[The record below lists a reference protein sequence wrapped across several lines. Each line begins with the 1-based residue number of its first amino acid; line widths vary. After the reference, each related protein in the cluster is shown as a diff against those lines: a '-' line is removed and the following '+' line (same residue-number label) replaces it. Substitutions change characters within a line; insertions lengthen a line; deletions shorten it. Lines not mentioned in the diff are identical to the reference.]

1 VDTPVLKVQ
10 CPACGAKQVQKMK
23 SIVQPDSNNIHAC
36 TKCQSPM
43 PSGETALLLTMM
55 RDTRRTAKW
64 VAFMGVVVA
73 IGAATVEITVLLNK

>member
-1 VDTPVLKVQ
+1 MDTPVVKVQ
-10 CPACGAKQVQKMK
+10 CPECGAKQAQTMK
-23 SIVQPDSNNIHAC
+23 SIVLPDSNNIHAC

-64 VAFMGVVVA
+64 VAFVGMVVA
-73 IGAATVEITVLLNK
+73 IGAATIEITVLLNK

>member
-1 VDTPVLKVQ
+1 
-10 CPACGAKQVQKMK
+10 
-23 SIVQPDSNNIHAC
+23 
-36 TKCQSPM
+36 M

>member
-1 VDTPVLKVQ
+1 MDTPVVKVQ
-10 CPACGAKQVQKMK
+10 CPECGAKQAQTMK

-64 VAFMGVVVA
+64 VALWVW
-73 IGAATVEITVLLNK
+73 LLRSARPPSKSLFC